1 MSSLWVRLGWGGG
14 EQVMNSPYTL
24 RVGNYVAPTHQPY
37 LIGNPAGGT
46 TNYAEPQDWG
56 VLTYQRVAWQ
66 LLAGEQRLV
75 TFQNVFRDGYPGCE
89 EDQCERRAGASAAP
103 GGCTAL
109 RSHSNSK
116 HAEPTRLGG
125 AIGDRRPD
133 GGGAPHQRDAAIPCL
148 IQLPFISLAPQV
160 TAMVQDRYGNP
171 RLGGDTVE
179 IVFDA
184 LYFTEGDVDPVRHLG
199 QEKKEDSFLF
209 LSALATVLCHSTRVH
224 ALSIQNCHRLKAGDD
239 ICIPIRARAE

>member
-133 GGGAPHQRDAAIPCL
+133 GGGAPHQRDDGGGAPHQRDAAIPCL
-148 IQLPFISLAPQV
+148 IHLPSSLWCRADDSTPAQIEDV
-160 TAMVQDRYGNP
+160 NVGVSWNTYPPHTQHNNPPIIQNP
-171 RLGGDTVE
+171 R
-179 IVFDA
+179 
-184 LYFTEGDVDPVRHLG
+184 
-199 QEKKEDSFLF
+199 
-209 LSALATVLCHSTRVH
+209 
-224 ALSIQNCHRLKAGDD
+224 
-239 ICIPIRARAE
+239 